1 MYGKL
6 ITIASAIALL
16 TSCSTSE
23 NCQSTCQ
30 TLYFEGECNIPTP
43 GRTSDQAFDDCVS
56 DCQYAMER
64 VGVMGDYDP
73 NERNTSGQSPTLE
86 NEVQAA
92 AWMNCVEAT
101 SCELINDGY
110 CAPS

>member
-1 MYGKL
+1 MYAKIIL
-6 ITIASAIALL
+6 IAGGIGLL
-16 TSCSTSE
+16 TSCNGA

-30 TLYFEGECNIPTP
+30 TLYGEGECSIPTP
-43 GRTSDQAFDDCVS
+43 GRSSDQAYDDCVS
-56 DCQYAMER
+56 SCDYALSH
-64 VGVMGDYDP
+64 VGEMGDYDP
-73 NERNTSGQSPTLE
+73 NERNTSGQSPVLE

-92 AWMNCVEAT
+92 AWMNCVENT